1 MNDEYKAI
9 VKLISAIV
17 FLLFFKQLSSQPN
30 TKDSIDRLIAQ
41 KRTKLEQVQCM
52 NLSAEQLA
60 DKNTSLAAQYALDAL
75 AIAEANNL
83 QQEKGKALN
92 NLAWIKYRNGDF
104 TAAFDYS
111 TKALKW
117 NERNQFLPE
126 LAASYRCMASVFNSQ
141 GNTNKSIEF
150 FKKDWALHTKL
161 HNDKSI
167 GRALNNLTFTFYRGK
182 LLDSA
187 FIYSEKAL
195 AFNKGLKDA
204 YLMSFAY
211 RNAGD
216 LSLEKKQIDSAK
228 YYFRLSE
235 QFAVKANSI
244 QLQLTALYRVG
255 RLLNEEKNYAASI
268 PYLEKALQLGI
279 NMGAKSETA
288 LIYQLLATAYE
299 GEGQYQ
305 KAFTVQKQA
314 SILNDSLYQQKSRTK
329 LAEMQAKFEAEKK
342 ESEINQLKKEKA
354 QQLDN
359 NQKKTILNISL
370 IGTVFVVIIMLIVIA
385 RKNKYK
391 SATNLVLESQKQTLE
406 ETILLKDKIFSI
418 VSHDLRSPIASL
430 NSVLPMLD
438 PSSMDH
444 DTYAQLKND
453 LTKQV
458 QNLNYVLDNL
468 LIWSRSQ
475 MKGIVSVNKQSLNLN
490 KQASYSVELLTGL
503 AQQKQ
508 IEVTNLIVPSLHLVA
523 DSQHVDIIIRNIL
536 LNAVKFTSEKGQ
548 ISLYSEQTNEAISLH
563 IQDSGVG
570 MNPDQINR
578 LFQLKTHFTT
588 PGTQKEKGTGLGLLI
603 CAEYAAAN
611 QWQIQ
616 VNSQIGKGSIFSII
630 FPNQSNEQEK
640 HS

>member
-1 MNDEYKAI
+1 MKDEYKATA
-9 VKLISAIV
+9 KLLSTVV
-17 FLLFFKQLSSQPN
+17 FLLLFKQLLSQSN

-41 KRTKLEQVQCM
+41 KPNKLEQLQSM
-52 NLSAEQLA
+52 NLAAEQLA
-60 DKNTSLAAQYALDAL
+60 DKNTILAAQYALEAL
-75 AIAEANNL
+75 TIAEKENL
-83 QQEKGKALN
+83 HQEKGKALN

-150 FKKDWALHTKL
+150 FKKDLGLHTKL
-161 HNDKSI
+161 NNDKSI

-187 FIYSEKAL
+187 LIYSNKAL
-195 AFNKGLKDA
+195 AFNQALQDP
-204 YLMSFAY
+204 YLLSFAY

-216 LSLEKKQIDSAK
+216 LALEKDQTDSAK
-228 YYFRLSE
+228 LYFKLSE

-255 RLLNEEKNYAASI
+255 RLLNEEKKYTASI

-299 GEGQYQ
+299 GIGQYQ

-354 QQLDN
+354 QQIDN
-359 NQKKTILNISL
+359 NQKKTIVNILL
-370 IGTVFVVIIMLIVIA
+370 IVTVFVVIIMLIVIA

-406 ETILLKDKIFSI
+406 ETVLLKDKIFSI

-430 NSVLPMLD
+430 NAVLPMLD

-444 DTYAQLKND
+444 DTYTQLKND

-475 MKGIVSVNKQSLNLN
+475 MNGIISVHKQRLNLN
-490 KQASYSVELLTGL
+490 LQASYSVDLLSGL

-508 IEVTNLIVPSLHLVA
+508 IEVTNDIDPSFHIVA
-523 DSQHVDIIIRNIL
+523 DSQHMDIIIRNIL
-536 LNAVKFTSEKGQ
+536 LNAVKFTPEKGQ
-548 ISLYSEQTNEAISLH
+548 IHLYTEQTNQAIFLH

-588 PGTQKEKGTGLGLLI
+588 LGTQKEKGTGLGLLI
-603 CAEYAAAN
+603 CAEYATAN
-611 QWQIQ
+611 QWQIH
-616 VNSQIGKGSIFSII
+616 VNSQIGEGSIFSII
-630 FPNQSNEQEK
+630 FPNQTNEQEK

>member
-1 MNDEYKAI
+1 MNVDYKTT
-9 VKLISAIV
+9 VKLFSTVV
-17 FLLFFKQLSSQPN
+17 FLLFLKQLSSQPN
-30 TKDSIDRLIAQ
+30 SKDSIDRLITQ
-41 KRTKLEQVQCM
+41 KRTKLEQVQSM
-52 NLSAEQLA
+52 NLVAEELS
-60 DKNTSLAAQYALDAL
+60 DKNTSLAAQYALEAL
-75 AIAEANNL
+75 ANAEKGSL
-83 QQEKGKALN
+83 HQEKGKALN

-117 NERNQFLPE
+117 NELNQFLPE

-161 HNDKSI
+161 NNDKSI

-187 FIYSEKAL
+187 FMYSEKAL
-195 AFNKGLKDA
+195 AFNKAMNDP
-204 YLMSFAY
+204 YLLSFAY

-216 LSLEKKQIDSAK
+216 LSLEKNQIDSAK
-228 YYFRLSE
+228 LYFNLSE

-255 RLLNEEKNYAASI
+255 RLLNEEKKYTASI

-288 LIYQLLATAYE
+288 LIYQLLASAYE
-299 GEGQYQ
+299 GIGQYQ

-354 QQLDN
+354 QQIDN

-430 NSVLPMLD
+430 NTVLPMLD

-475 MKGIVSVNKQSLNLN
+475 MKGIVSVNKQLLNLN

-508 IEVTNLIVPSLHLVA
+508 IEVTNRIDPSLYLVA
-523 DSQHVDIIIRNIL
+523 DSQHIDIIIRNIL
-536 LNAVKFTSEKGQ
+536 LNAVKFTTENGQ
-548 ISLYSEQTNEAISLH
+548 INLYSEQTQDAILLH

-603 CAEYAAAN
+603 CAEYAAVN

-616 VNSQIGKGSIFSII
+616 VNSQIGQGSIFTII